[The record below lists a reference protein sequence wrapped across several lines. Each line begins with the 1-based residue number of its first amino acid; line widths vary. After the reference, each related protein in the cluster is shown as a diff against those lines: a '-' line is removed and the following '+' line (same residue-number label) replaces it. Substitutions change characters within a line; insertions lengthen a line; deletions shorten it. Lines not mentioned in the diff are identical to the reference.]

1 MPPKKPGK
9 GTGPAIVPKKGKS
22 HRPSTNLTKVKPKT
36 EQRFAKVL
44 RSRPLSTQRVHSI
57 AKQIYAEYHWKSTAK
72 HEAPT
77 KAVNAMSEALLNLYA
92 HAINTKPGQKIT
104 ARQLANGIRLMKLT
118 RAGLNVKGTN
128 DVVANKTRRVFERL
142 ANGKTRALLEQ
153 LEKVAF
159 EQADGKL
166 SKNYDAKIKQLET
179 EHKHAYW
186 KDSSGRKRKIPL
198 DDLAKMVKFG
208 SLKIAVELSETN
220 GALNLWLKKNK

>member
-1 MPPKKPGK
+1 MPPKKPSHGAAK
-9 GTGPAIVPKKGKS
+9 KKGES

-92 HAINTKPGQKIT
+92 HAINTKPGQTIT

-128 DVVANKTRRVFERL
+128 DAVANKTRRVFERL
-142 ANGKTRALLEQ
+142 ANGKTRALLKN
-153 LEKVAF
+153 LEKLAF
-159 EQADGKL
+159 EQANGKL
-166 SKNYDAKIKQLET
+166 SKNYNTKIKQLET

-186 KDSSGRKRKIPL
+186 KDSGGRKRKIPL

-208 SLKIAVELSETN
+208 SLKIAVELQETN
-220 GALNLWLKKNK
+220 GVLRLWLNKK